1 MLVVTRVKE
10 KNGKTNVTDNAE
22 PYESKLAR
30 GNSQEVL
37 LADFCYY
44 SILIPAFTV
53 YGEKIGVC
61 EYHLEMEVVLMN
73 NNK

>member
-1 MLVVTRVKE
+1 MLVVTRPKE
-10 KNGKTNVTDNAE
+10 KKEKKNVTDNAE

-37 LADFCYY
+37 FADFCYY

-53 YGEKIGVC
+53 YGEKKGDC
-61 EYHLEMEVVLMN
+61 EYHLEMKVVFN
-73 NNK
+73 E